1 MRKEK
6 NKSRMFVSGIALIGA
21 VFFALYLSTFS
32 FADALS
38 FNCDDYEGDMKDQCE
53 EKQKT
58 ARTLESIIKL
68 KEKQADVIT
77 NQIDSINQQQQKNVS
92 DIQLTKKTV
101 EDLARKINDINQD
114 IIDKENLIISQKK
127 LLSGL
132 IQSYYEYDQ
141 QGTLDVV
148 LADQSFSAT
157 FSQSDNIEQSG
168 VKVSDILTTI
178 TEARQELLQEKNDIA
193 EKKDE
198 HSELKEDLEKK
209 GLNLQYTEDQKQKLL
224 GQTQAEKEKYEKQL
238 NDVRNEIYDLESNK
252 TVDYGNIPAAKGG
265 YFDYPVSKPSLTQSY
280 GCLQNSFAKASYPA
294 CNSGKGGFHNGF
306 DFGSN
311 SGSTIFAV
319 KSGKVIG
326 SGNNGKYAYGQWI
339 AIDHGDG
346 LVSLYGHLSKKFVSK
361 GDSVDDGEKIG
372 IMGSTGYSTGTHL
385 HFSVFDKKS
394 FETTESKYV
403 DGLMIPTGASV
414 SPGRYLK

>member
-1 MRKEK
+1 MT
-6 NKSRMFVSGIALIGA
+6 GIVLS
-21 VFFALYLSTFS
+21 ALYFSTFS
-32 FADALS
+32 FANASLS
-38 FNCDDYEGDMKDQCE
+38 FNCDDYEGDMKDECE

-77 NQIDSINQQQQKNVS
+77 TQLDTINKQQEKNVS
-92 DIQLTKKTV
+92 DLQLTKKTV
-101 EDLARKINDINQD
+101 EDLARKINDLDRD
-114 IIDKENLIISQKK
+114 IADKENLIQSQKK
-127 LLSGL
+127 LLTGL
-132 IQSYYEYDQ
+132 MQSYYEYDQ

-148 LADQSFSAT
+148 LADQDFSTT
-157 FSQSDNIEQSG
+157 FAQSDNIEQSEM
-168 VKVSDILTTI
+168 KVSDILNTI
-178 TEARQELLQEKNDIA
+178 KEARQELLQEKSDISENK
-193 EKKDE
+193 EK
-198 HSELKEDLEKK
+198 HSEMKENLEKK
-209 GLNLQYTEDQKQKLL
+209 GLDLQYTEDQKQKLL

-252 TVDYGNIPAAKGG
+252 SVDYGNIPAAKGG
-265 YFDYPVSKPSLTQSY
+265 YFDYPVSKPSITQSY

-294 CNSGKGGFHNGF
+294 CNGGKGGFHNGF

-326 SGNNGKYAYGQWI
+326 SGNNGRYAYGQWI

-346 LVSLYGHLSKKFVSK
+346 LVTLYGHLSKKYVSK
-361 GDSVDDGEKIG
+361 GDQVDDGEKIG
-372 IMGSTGYSTGTHL
+372 IMGNTGYSTGTHL

-394 FETTESKYV
+394 FETVESTKV
-403 DGLMIPTGASV
+403 DGLILPTGASV